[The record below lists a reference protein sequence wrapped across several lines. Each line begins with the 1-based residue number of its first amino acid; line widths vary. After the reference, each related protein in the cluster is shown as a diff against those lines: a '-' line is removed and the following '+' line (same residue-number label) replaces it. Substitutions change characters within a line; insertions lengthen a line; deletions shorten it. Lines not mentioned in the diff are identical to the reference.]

1 MLINRLLIKK
11 CKLVKLQEQ
20 KKALANPSNLLWLSE
35 YIINISLRISIP
47 GNVSKYSGEC
57 RKTFRG
63 MSPNIP
69 GNVAKHS
76 GEYHQRFRG
85 IPTTPIRPIT
95 LALLMNYYLRIS
107 LLGFITV
114 TYKNFAIEIFKV
126 KLGIAPD
133 IMKNVF
139 PIIENPYDLR
149 NKTKFKSRNVST
161 VRYGI
166 ETAYFVAPRIWS
178 SIPQS
183 YKECSSVKEFK
194 AKIKCWYP
202 EYCPCKLCKNYIC

>member
-1 MLINRLLIKK
+1 
-11 CKLVKLQEQ
+11 
-20 KKALANPSNLLWLSE
+20 
-35 YIINISLRISIP
+35 
-47 GNVSKYSGEC
+47 
-57 RKTFRG
+57 

-149 NKTKFKSRNVST
+149 NKTKFSLEMSAPFDMALKQLILLHQEFGAAFHKVTKNV
-161 VRYGI
+161 VLLKNLRQKLNVGI
-166 ETAYFVAPRIWS
+166 QNTAHANFV
-178 SIPQS
+178 
-183 YKECSSVKEFK
+183 KTTSVK
-194 AKIKCWYP
+194 
-202 EYCPCKLCKNYIC
+202 

>member
-20 KKALANPSNLLWLSE
+20 KKALANPSNLLWLIE

-85 IPTTPIRPIT
+85 IPATPIRPIT

-149 NKTKFKSRNVST
+149 NKTKFKSRNVNT
-161 VRYGI
+161 VRYGT
-166 ETAYFVAPRIWS
+166 ETASFVAQRI
-178 SIPQS
+178 
-183 YKECSSVKEFK
+183 
-194 AKIKCWYP
+194 
-202 EYCPCKLCKNYIC
+202 